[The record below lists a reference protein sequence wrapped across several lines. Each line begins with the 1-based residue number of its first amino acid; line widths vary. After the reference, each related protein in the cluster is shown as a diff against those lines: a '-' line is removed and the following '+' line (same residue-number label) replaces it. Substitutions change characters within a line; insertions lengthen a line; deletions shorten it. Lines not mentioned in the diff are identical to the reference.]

1 MCIFKKYKDLFGK
14 PGTGVHQYKIFDV
27 IIVDNLINLI
37 LSILMKYFM
46 NIPFELSIIIVY
58 ILGLLFH
65 YLFGVQTES
74 MKYLGLK
81 CL

>member
-1 MCIFKKYKDLFGK
+1 MCIFKKYKNLLGK
-14 PGTGVHQYKIFDV
+14 PGTGVHKYKIFDV

-37 LSILMKYFM
+37 LSILMKYLTS
-46 NIPFELSIIIVY
+46 IPFELSIIIVY
-58 ILGLLFH
+58 LLGLLFH
-65 YLFGVQTES
+65 YLFGVKTES

>member
-1 MCIFKKYKDLFGK
+1 
-14 PGTGVHQYKIFDV
+14 
-27 IIVDNLINLI
+27 
-37 LSILMKYFM
+37 M

-58 ILGLLFH
+58 LLGLLFH
-65 YLFGVQTES
+65 YLFGVKTES

>member
-14 PGTGVHQYKIFDV
+14 PGTGVHKYKIFDV

-65 YLFGVQTES
+65 YLFGVETES

>member
-1 MCIFKKYKDLFGK
+1 MCIFKKYKDLFGE
-14 PGTGVHQYKIFDV
+14 PGTSVHKYKIFDV

-58 ILGLLFH
+58 LLGLLFH
-65 YLFGVQTES
+65 YLFGVKTES